1 MAQQLEGG
9 QTPLVTAHYLAV
21 DQAGPDLKAVH
32 CLDHKRE
39 ADRPV
44 VAAAGD
50 QPDAD
55 GVPASHEPVA
65 VVFDLVNP
73 VRAGGGRSAG
83 QGRQG
88 SMKRVGMAAGL

>member
-1 MAQQLEGG
+1 MMQQRRGKLRLVPPMAQQLEGG

-50 QPDAD
+50 QPDAY
-55 GVPASHEPVA
+55 GIT
-65 VVFDLVNP
+65 
-73 VRAGGGRSAG
+73 AGIIR
-83 QGRQG
+83 
-88 SMKRVGMAAGL
+88 